1 MEDLEAV
8 IGSPVTLEDGF
19 KTVSSQ
25 EKSTYD
31 DDTPTSLVTEG
42 EGYQLGKHIAA
53 NFSDGFYVG
62 EIL

>member
-8 IGSPVTLEDGF
+8 IGLPVTMEDGF

-25 EKSTYD
+25 EESTYD
-31 DDTPTSLVTEG
+31 DGTPTSLVKEG
-42 EGYQLGKHIAA
+42 ESYQLGKHIAA
-53 NFSDGFYVG
+53 NFSDGFHVG